1 MCRAIYGIG
10 LIVIHVHV
18 YAYTRVTKAG
28 SGDVRIAMFAL
39 LMYHGSS
46 SEACVIIELIISE
59 AILVT
64 TCPCLLKNQIMPQQ
78 AVSKVFIQI
87 STVYHCYH
95 LYSYLRSIS
104 LL

>member
-46 SEACVIIELIISE
+46 SEACVIIELTIFRGLSGDD
-59 AILVT
+59 AS
-64 TCPCLLKNQIMPQQ
+64 
-78 AVSKVFIQI
+78 VSVEKSNHASSQVEFEVFIQI
-87 STVYHCYH
+87 ITVYE
-95 LYSYLRSIS
+95 IVI
-104 LL
+104 